1 MDVPMELLLGNEAK
15 GRGGGAVPA
24 PGVKIDELNSP
35 HGQAF
40 SHSLRRRD
48 NLNHATSRSAQ
59 KPGTNPERD
68 KPASRK
74 AAKSAKVA
82 KKNPDSRFAAG

>member
-1 MDVPMELLLGNEAK
+1 MDVPVELLFGNEAK

-24 PGVKIDELNSP
+24 PGIKIDELNCA
-35 HGQAF
+35 HGLAF

-48 NLNHATSRSAQ
+48 NLNRATPRSAK
-59 KPGTNPERD
+59 KPGTIPERD
-68 KPASRK
+68 KPVLRK